1 MLADPDQMTYTQ
13 ITGEIDIMRKNLLL
27 QVIAGVVIAFCA
39 LVGTIIYLA
48 RSRMITV
55 DMAILML
62 IGLLGI
68 YIGFGIM
75 IFAYRFVQKLE

>member
-1 MLADPDQMTYTQ
+1 MTYTQ
-13 ITGEIDIMRKNLLL
+13 ISRGDKYMRKNLLL
-27 QVIAGVVIAFCA
+27 QVIAGVVVAFCA

-48 RSRMITV
+48 RIRVITI